1 VTTSVLAASSTHT
14 LSDISHLP
22 WWAQFAIGPGL
33 VALAA
38 GLRVVDKKL
47 DNGFV
52 DAASFFAGIAGLIV
66 LCNVLF

>member
-1 VTTSVLAASSTHT
+1 
-14 LSDISHLP
+14 
-22 WWAQFAIGPGL
+22 
-33 VALAA
+33 
-38 GLRVVDKKL
+38 VVDKKL